1 MRAAWWTAINCTK
14 RVLVLVYTLLCFNL
28 KGHFSCI
35 SSLKRTGL
43 CVSKCNFSQACCR
56 NGSPTRHTAPHFT
69 LPRAPP
75 FLSASPQPNHPG
87 PTPACNPSRLR
98 QSAVSRRK
106 VEQWIQRENPSYF
119 LESAWGWQRLSIKS
133 MMLILACFVHNVA
146 AIISYD
152 RKQLLDIRKAI
163 TKLNLDGN
171 YNLKRVSSPGRSAYS
186 EPGLNP
192 QDLKEEAAAKERQA
206 GRHPDETRSARK

>member
-1 MRAAWWTAINCTK
+1 
-14 RVLVLVYTLLCFNL
+14 
-28 KGHFSCI
+28 
-35 SSLKRTGL
+35 
-43 CVSKCNFSQACCR
+43 
-56 NGSPTRHTAPHFT
+56 
-69 LPRAPP
+69 
-75 FLSASPQPNHPG
+75 
-87 PTPACNPSRLR
+87 
-98 QSAVSRRK
+98 
-106 VEQWIQRENPSYF
+106 
-119 LESAWGWQRLSIKS
+119 

-192 QDLKEEAAAKERQA
+192 QDLKEEAAGGRRSGIILRLRQRA
-206 GRHPDETRSARK
+206 NTPPMTGCLLVN